1 MQLEYKDMG
10 TDLRLCPGGK
20 LYYRKWFMD
29 ERKGKVFDV
38 SDRPLKFLM
47 HDCELDPAVTLRDV
61 FDLIEANLD
70 DLEPILG
77 NWVKEFVEES
87 KQPYKPKE
95 DRELERLELYWF
107 LESDAEFGT
116 DGMAFPSFHGIG
128 KNGDKYGVDFSS
140 CHTLMELP
148 LTLKED
154 AEIYHRDQ
162 KYKSSGS
169 SMVVLPKVGYT
180 LMGILYGIIWELSF
194 FGPPK
199 KRDEEVKKLMAIA
212 EDARLHPENLIP
224 LDEVMNK
231 IKEKQENPKKVAGG
245 LDTADTDGV

>member
-1 MQLEYKDMG
+1 
-10 TDLRLCPGGK
+10 
-20 LYYRKWFMD
+20 
-29 ERKGKVFDV
+29 
-38 SDRPLKFLM
+38 
-47 HDCELDPAVTLRDV
+47 V

-87 KQPYKPKE
+87 KQPYEPKE

-116 DGMAFPSFHGIG
+116 DGMTFPSFHGIG

-148 LTLKED
+148 LMLKEN

-162 KYKSSGS
+162 KYQSDGS

-199 KRDEEVKKLMAIA
+199 KRDEEAKKLMELA
-212 EDARLHPENLIP
+212 EDARLHPEKLIP
-224 LDEVMNK
+224 LDKVMDK
-231 IKEKQENPKKVAGG
+231 IKEKQENPKKVGWG
-245 LDTADTDGV
+245 LDTDETDGV